1 MTPDKKEAV
10 GRRLDILFLI
20 LFAVLAAAA
29 AVLIAMSSL
38 LTGEIASIAAEIVLP
53 ILLWGVPAVSL
64 AWFVTSLVLFCRAP
78 KQAELRSARLHSL
91 IRSAVVLGVI
101 ASVYAGIFFML
112 MMAVRN
118 M

>member
-1 MTPDKKEAV
+1 MTPDKKGTV
-10 GRRLDILFLI
+10 SRRLDILFLI
-20 LFAVLAAAA
+20 LFAVLAAAL

-38 LTGEIASIAAEIVLP
+38 LTGEIASMAADIALP
-53 ILLWGVPAVSL
+53 LLLWGVPAVSL

-78 KQAELRSARLHSL
+78 KQSELRSARLHPL
-91 IRSAVVLGVI
+91 IRSAVVFGVI
-101 ASVYAGIFFML
+101 VSVYAGIFFML